1 MTRSY
6 MATHDLIAVSAN
18 AREMAINVE
27 QALDTTMLAAL
38 GDVINLEHRRES
50 NEGEATGKE
59 EPDTL
64 YDLGS
69 LANWSANFEKAQPQH
84 FAFLLAYA
92 LGVCASAAAGT
103 GKQHTITPIDG
114 DLDDDRSMPS
124 FTAAQRYGDNVLRR
138 RFASMFV
145 DAVSASFAK
154 DSWCKIT
161 GTIKATGKYT
171 DNNAKENVT
180 DAMNATTL
188 TLAALAIQDDTPASA
203 ATRLENVQQIRALK
217 PNSGEYQDVAF
228 SAVSAATPAVITIT
242 PPAIAVPIAGL
253 SKAAACVV
261 TWVGHGLV
269 STDKVTIAG
278 ITQAE
283 WSALNAEHVITKI
296 GADSFSIPVD
306 SSAFAAVYDA
316 ATDPGTIIEST
327 DAVYEI
333 LYIPTEA
340 GWMTFPARINETPLR
355 VSQMTLKVGGKWN
368 GTTFLGGR
376 ELTSEIKSID
386 WSFNNALAVEFVP
399 GAGGTYASRA
409 LRGGRTQKVTLN
421 REFREFI
428 MQQHLIDNDTMGLY
442 ILAEGAVYDSPHKY
456 QVEIIFPKVAV
467 LAAPISVDG
476 KRLGE
481 AGDLQV
487 LADDT
492 YGSVIVKVKNLQA
505 TYAA

>member
-6 MATHDLIAVSAN
+6 MATHNLIAVSAN
-18 AREMAINVE
+18 LRETAINTE
-27 QALDTTMLAAL
+27 KALDTTMLAAL

-50 NEGEATGKE
+50 NENEAIGKE

-92 LGVCASAAAGT
+92 LGVCASAAAGS
-103 GKQHTITPIDG
+103 GYQHTITPIDG
-114 DLDDDRSMPS
+114 DLDGDRSMPS
-124 FTAAQRYGDNVLRR
+124 FTAAQRYGDIVLRR

-145 DAVSASFAK
+145 DAVTANFAK

-161 GTIKATGKYT
+161 GTIKGTGKYT
-171 DNNAKENVT
+171 DNVTKENVT
-180 DAMNATTL
+180 AEMKATTL
-188 TLAALAIQDDTPASA
+188 TLAANAVEDDATPSA
-203 ATRLENVQQIRALK
+203 AKRLENVQQVRCLD
-217 PNSGEYQDVAF
+217 PNTGEYKDVAY

-242 PPAIAVPIAGL
+242 PPATAVAIEAL

-261 TWVGHGLV
+261 TWTGHGLL
-269 STDKVTIAG
+269 SGNKVTIAG
-278 ITQAE
+278 ITQAD
-283 WSALNAEHVITKI
+283 WSALNAEHTITKI
-296 GADSFSIPVD
+296 GADSFV
-306 SSAFAAVYDA
+306 
-316 ATDPGTIIEST
+316 EST
-327 DAVYEI
+327 DATYEV
-333 LYIPTEA
+333 LYIPTES

-368 GTTFLGGR
+368 GTSFLGGR
-376 ELTSEIKSID
+376 AVTSEIKSVD

-399 GAGGTYASRA
+399 GAGGTYASKA
-409 LRGGRTQKVTLN
+409 LRGGRTQKLALN

-428 MQQHLIDNDTMGLY
+428 MQQHLIDNDTLGLY

-467 LAAPISVDG
+467 LAAPISADG

-487 LADDT
+487 LEDDT

>member
-18 AREMAINVE
+18 TRETAINTE
-27 QALDTTMLAAL
+27 QTLDTTMLAAL

-50 NEGEATGKE
+50 NENEASGHE
-59 EPDTL
+59 EPDTI

-92 LGVCASAAAGT
+92 LGVATPSAAGS
-103 GKQHTITPIDG
+103 GYKHTITPISG
-114 DLDDDRSMPS
+114 DLDNDRSCPS

-145 DAVSASFAK
+145 DSVAASFAK

-161 GTIKATGKYT
+161 GTIKGTGKYT
-171 DNNAKENVT
+171 DNIAKELVT
-180 DAMNATTL
+180 EAMNATTL

-203 ATRLENVQQIRALK
+203 ATRLENVQQIRVLK
-217 PNSGEYQDVAF
+217 PNSGEYLDVAY

-261 TWVGHGLV
+261 TWTAHGFV
-269 STDKVTIAG
+269 STDKITFSG
-278 ITQAE
+278 ITQAD
-283 WSALNAEHVITKI
+283 WSALNAEHIITYI

-306 SSAFAAVYDA
+306 TQGYGLAYDA
-316 ATDPGTIIEST
+316 GTDPGVGREST

-333 LYIPTEA
+333 LYIPTES

-355 VSQMTLKVGGKWN
+355 VSELTLKVGGKWN
-368 GTTFLGGR
+368 GSTFLGGR
-376 ELTSEIKSID
+376 ELTSEIKSGD
-386 WSFNNALAVEFVP
+386 WWFNNKLAVEFVP
-399 GAGGTYASRA
+399 GAGGSYASRA
-409 LRGGRTQKVTLN
+409 IRGGRTQKITLN

-428 MQQHLIDNDTMGLY
+428 MQQHLIDNDTLGLY

-487 LADDT
+487 LEDDT

>member
-1 MTRSY
+1 

-18 AREMAINVE
+18 TAETAINTE

-50 NEGEATGKE
+50 NENEATGHE
-59 EPDTL
+59 EPDMI

-69 LANWSANFEKAQPQH
+69 LANWSANFEKGQPQH

-92 LGVCASAAAGT
+92 LGVATPAAAGS
-103 GKQHTITPIDG
+103 GYQHTIVPIEG
-114 DLDDDRSMPS
+114 DLDNDRSVPS
-124 FTAAQRYGDNVLRR
+124 FTAAQRYGNNVLRR

-154 DSWCKIT
+154 DAWCKIT
-161 GTIKATGKYT
+161 GTIKGTGKYT
-171 DNNAKENVT
+171 DNNAKELVT
-180 DAMNATTL
+180 EAMNATTL
-188 TLAALAIQDDTPASA
+188 TLAALGIQDDTPASA
-203 ATRLENVQQIRALK
+203 ATRLENVQQIRVLK
-217 PNSGEYQDVAF
+217 PNSGEYLDVAY
-228 SAVSAATPAVITIT
+228 SAVSAATPAVITII
-242 PPAIAVPIAGL
+242 PPAPAVPIAGL

-261 TWVGHGLV
+261 TWTAHGLV
-269 STDKVTIAG
+269 STNKVTFAG
-278 ITQAE
+278 ITQAD

-306 SSAFAAVYDA
+306 SSAFTLPYAPE
-316 ATDPGTIIEST
+316 TDPGVGREST
-327 DAVYEI
+327 DAVYEV
-333 LYIPTEA
+333 LYIPTES

-355 VSQMTLKVGGKWN
+355 VSELTLKVGGKWN

-376 ELTSEIKSID
+376 ELTSEIKSVD
-386 WSFNNALAVEFVP
+386 WSFNNNLAVEFVP
-399 GAGGTYASRA
+399 GAGGSYASRA
-409 LRGGRTQKVTLN
+409 IRGGRTQKITLN

-428 MQQHLIDNDTMGLY
+428 MQQHLIDNDTLGLY
-442 ILAEGAVYDSPHKY
+442 ILAEGAVYDTPHKY

-487 LADDT
+487 LEDDT